1 MNRLDWALLRSFAAV
16 LDTGSLS
23 SAAAQTG
30 STQPTL
36 SRHIR
41 ELETALGVSLFTR
54 SVRGLEPT
62 DAAVALADDARRMDM
77 AADALALKASG
88 HAQELA
94 GTVRVTASMVV
105 ANLVLPTIIAA
116 LRIEEPNIQLEI
128 VASDSTQNLLRR
140 DADIAIRMA
149 DPSQNALVARK
160 VGQIPIGLFGATS
173 YLARRGRPMT
183 TDDLADHD
191 IIGFDR
197 DEGILKAF
205 ASNGLNLT
213 RDHFPIRCDDQM
225 VSWHLLMAGT
235 GLLSHKCP

>member
-116 LRIEEPNIQLEI
+116 CVLKSRIF
-128 VASDSTQNLLRR
+128 SSRSLL
-140 DADIAIRMA
+140 AIPHRTFFGGMQIL
-149 DPSQNALVARK
+149 PSAWPIHRK
-160 VGQIPIGLFGATS
+160 MP
-173 YLARRGRPMT
+173 
-183 TDDLADHD
+183 
-191 IIGFDR
+191 
-197 DEGILKAF
+197 
-205 ASNGLNLT
+205 
-213 RDHFPIRCDDQM
+213 
-225 VSWHLLMAGT
+225 
-235 GLLSHKCP
+235 